1 MMKEKI
7 CKECGKLLPLE
18 SFRKLLYVKMVI
30 QMYVKSVQLRKDEI
44 KLE

>member
-18 SFRKLLYVKMVI
+18 SFRKTALCKDGYTNVCKEYVA
-30 QMYVKSVQLRKDEI
+30 
-44 KLE
+44 